1 MLIKKHLYPILILL
15 LLGSFLC
22 FSTWS
27 AMRAAESGPEVSDA
41 DYYSKGLKYTSTL
54 LEKRAAVTLGWKV
67 STRLA
72 GRTLLFH
79 LNDKQGHP
87 VKSAQ
92 GTIFLYLPDTASST
106 QFSLQE
112 VEAGIYEFDLPAGMT
127 GRINARLEF
136 EYAGARMNRQLLINL
151 QDNP

>member
-1 MLIKKHLYPILILL
+1 MIIKKNLYPLLILL

-27 AMRAAESGPEVSDA
+27 AMRAAELGPEVTDA

-54 LEKRAAVTLGWKV
+54 LEKRAAATLGWTV

-79 LNDKQGHP
+79 LSDKQGQP
-87 VKSAQ
+87 VRSAQ
-92 GTIFLYLPDTASST
+92 GAIFLYLPETTSSS

-112 VEAGIYEFDLPAGMT
+112 VGPGVYQFNLTTAMT
-127 GRINARLEF
+127 GEMNARLEF
-136 EYAGARMNRQLLINL
+136 ESDGARLQRQLLL
-151 QDNP
+151 SL